1 MFTSGFRPCLKNV
14 AYLTNYLTT
23 LSHVWSISEQTDGNI
38 ESNRNIFV
46 LVEYFEQVIFNEEE
60 WLFSRSVAFFSW
72 STAAVFMEGNFM
84 NVLLIY
90 FLIYSLGWSWVSNLF
105 HRGSWF
111 LEAWIADRKWN
122 APFLLFMNP
131 KTTSNKNKE
140 FEMLFSIRTQWRV
153 QPTSF
158 WGNFVNY
165 RD

>member
-14 AYLTNYLTT
+14 AYLTNDLTT
-23 LSHVWSISEQTDGNI
+23 LSHVWSISEQTDG
-38 ESNRNIFV
+38 RGMTF
-46 LVEYFEQVIFNEEE
+46 FEICC
-60 WLFSRSVAFFSW
+60 LFFSW
-72 STAAVFMEGNFM
+72 STATVFIEENFM

-90 FLIYSLGWSWVSNLF
+90 FLIYSLGWSWVSNLL

-131 KTTSNKNKE
+131 KTTSNRNKE
-140 FEMLFSIRTQWRV
+140 VEMLFSIRTQWRV

-158 WGNFVNY
+158 WGNFFNY